1 MTTTSPVILILMAV
15 IALCSFRAFNDR
27 ALFDRLKF
35 NVRSVR
41 DGEYYRLLTAG
52 FIHVDFNHLLFNGFT
67 LYVFGDN
74 ALYGLGLF
82 PFLILYFVSLLA
94 GNLFAYAYHS
104 QVPYYSA
111 VGASGAIMGVVYA
124 SILMFP
130 DMKLALIFLPIPFPA
145 YVFGIGY
152 LVYTLFGMKSNNDNI
167 GHTAHLGG
175 AIGGIATIVFFL
187 PSVLQTS
194 LITLVLMVVIT
205 LGFFFVKRN

>member
-1 MTTTSPVILILMAV
+1 MAV
-15 IALCSFRAFNDR
+15 IVLCSFRAFNDR
-27 ALFDRLKF
+27 ALFDRFKF

-104 QVPYYSA
+104 QAPYYSA

-175 AIGGIATIVFFL
+175 AIGGIATTVFFL